1 MKVSRGLVIDAPWIG
16 HILEGRKDWEMRS
29 QPTSHRGWFGLIRKG
44 SGQVVGLANLLDCG
58 KSLSTS
64 EMIETQEHHRIPE
77 AMIRNGD
84 VSKWVIPWKLEDV
97 RRLEQPI
104 PYEHKS
110 GAVTWVLFSDEVA
123 VRLANALEGFP
134 HIPEINAAQATRQ
147 IANELV
153 TSTSDRAAVEVQP
166 YPRKP
171 KVPSGSLTEVPGR
184 VLGRTTVT
192 GGNLRNDHF
201 YIREFLDR
209 FPADTIGGSNKSAA
223 APREI
228 TIDWGGPSLVMT
240 DIDRTKG
247 MFRKRGWVGK
257 FFEASAASEGDAIV
271 VTSRAPYRV
280 HVRIERRP
288 KSTASELRN
297 KAS

>member
-1 MKVSRGLVIDAPWIG
+1 MKVSRGLVIDDPWIG

-29 QPTSHRGWFGLIRKG
+29 QATSHRGWFGLIRKG
-44 SGQVVGLANLLDCG
+44 SGQVVGLANLVDCG
-58 KSLSTS
+58 ESLSTS

-153 TSTSDRAAVEVQP
+153 TSISDRQGIVVQ
-166 YPRKP
+166 RNTREP
-171 KVPSGSLTEVPGR
+171 KIPSGSLTETPGR
-184 VLGRTTVT
+184 VLGRTKIT

-201 YIREFLDR
+201 YIRAFLDR
-209 FPADTIGGSNKSAA
+209 FPADTIGGRNKKEA

-228 TIDWGGPSLVMT
+228 TIDWGSPFPVIT

-257 FFEASAASEGDAIV
+257 FFEASAAREGDIIV
-271 VTSRAPYRV
+271 VTSPAPYRV
-280 HVRIERRP
+280 HARIER
-288 KSTASELRN
+288 
-297 KAS
+297 